1 MYIIVI
7 SRGYPTSQAPLNG
20 IFEFDQ
26 ARALAKAGQKVI
38 YAAVDLRSLRRWRK
52 WGIEHFLKD
61 GVEVYAI
68 NIPLG
73 RLPHSILRCIG
84 QCGLRILYRLI
95 QKEHGVPDIIHAHFL
110 SIAEIALTLK
120 TRLKKTKF
128 VMTEHW
134 SLIASDASVFP
145 HWVKRSARAIY
156 ASYDRVIAVSQFLAE
171 EIHKKFHVDV
181 ICIPNMLDPLFLN
194 KRQRNSHDMFEFI
207 FVGNLNNNKSPLE
220 CIQAFY
226 DAFHDNNF
234 TTKQKQ
240 QICLRLIGGGPLF
253 HECQEL
259 ISELKLGNNVV
270 MMGQMT
276 RDKIAEILSA
286 SDCFVLPSK
295 LETFGVVYI
304 EAMACGLPIIATKC
318 GGPDSFVNEDNGVL
332 IPVDD
337 EGALISAFR
346 EMAANIDRYNKKEI
360 ASMASDN
367 FSPEVIANK
376 LINIYTTLLKNCNN
390 AGASNGR

>member
-226 DAFHDNNF
+226 DAFHEGNS
-234 TTKQKQ
+234 TTKQMQ
-240 QICLRLIGGGPLF
+240 QIRLRLIGDGPLS

-259 ISELKLGNNVV
+259 ISELKLENNVF

-276 RDKIAEILSA
+276 RDRIAEILSA

-304 EAMACGLPIIATKC
+304 EAMACGLPVIATQC
-318 GGPDSFVNEDNGVL
+318 GGPEYFVNEHNGLL
-332 IPVDD
+332 IPARDTS
-337 EGALISAFR
+337 ALSLAFKHMLSHI
-346 EMAANIDRYNKKEI
+346 EEYNSKEI
-360 ASMASDN
+360 RMFVNKHFA
-367 FSPEVIANK
+367 PRVIALQILENYR
-376 LINIYTTLLKNCNN
+376 N
-390 AGASNGR
+390 RM